1 MTGRAAATG
10 DHESFRHRV
19 STTVRFGDIDVMGHL
34 NNVAQL
40 RLLETGRVA
49 YMVDLGLA
57 GHDELTYVIARL
69 ESDFRQQGFFGD
81 QLTCGSRMADIGRSS
96 MVLEQRVW
104 REDGTVLLEGRSVLV
119 ALGPDK
125 VTSMPVPDR
134 WRARIAEWER
144 RP

>member
-1 MTGRAAATG
+1 MT
-10 DHESFRHRV
+10 DSYRHRV
-19 STTVRFGDIDVMGHL
+19 GTTVRFGDIDVMGHL

-40 RLLETGRVA
+40 RLLETARVA

-57 GHDELTYVIARL
+57 GHNELTYVIARL
-69 ESDFRQQGFFGD
+69 ESDFRNQGFFGD
-81 QLTCGSRMADIGRSS
+81 ELTCGSRMADVGRSS

-125 VTSMPVPDR
+125 ATSTPVPDR
-134 WRARIAEWER
+134 WRAKIAEWER
-144 RP
+144 WS